1 MGIVRRVS
9 SLKQPMSA
17 SASRLETSPEAGSGE
32 PVTVMVERA
41 VAPGREKDFEAWLG
55 ELLAAAESY
64 PGFLGSGVL
73 RPHRAGESWHI
84 VYRFADPGSQQRCE
98 ASPERAEWLARGD
111 ELMEERAVHRV
122 TGLETWFTLPG
133 RSDPAP
139 PRWKMALVVFAAVY
153 PIALTVNVLVLPHVA
168 GWAVPLK
175 VALLSGIMVPTMTWV
190 VMPTLTRVLRRWLFP
205 G

>member
-1 MGIVRRVS
+1 MGIVCPVS
-9 SLKQPMSA
+9 SLNQPMSA
-17 SASRLETSPEAGSGE
+17 AASRVETEPVAGSGE

-41 VAPGREKDFEAWLG
+41 VEPGRERDFEAWLD
-55 ELLAAAESY
+55 ELLAAAGSY

-73 RPHRAGESWHI
+73 RPHRPGEPWHI
-84 VYRFADPGSQQRCE
+84 VYRFADQASQYRWE

-111 ELMEERAVHRV
+111 GLMEERAVHRV

-133 RSDPAP
+133 RSDAAP

-153 PIALTVNVLVLPHVA
+153 PIALTINLLVLPHVA

-175 VALLSGIMVPTMTWV
+175 VAMLSGIMVPTMTWV
-190 VMPTLTRVLRRWLFP
+190 VMPTLTRAFRRWLYP